1 MVGQMVISSKRAYA
15 THCMTQVCCSQSL
28 CPHGRPLL
36 THASAGDTQTLKG
49 RPGSVSVG
57 CLGPGVHKAL
67 FEPSEHL
74 WWVWSLILN
83 VISPLL
89 SSCWGFFFALGHGVS
104 FFWHDPTFSCQWL
117 FSSKL
122 MSTCPSTPPS
132 CQEQQRQRQ

>member
-1 MVGQMVISSKRAYA
+1 MVISSKRAYA

-89 SSCWGFFFALGHGVS
+89 SSCWGFFFALGHGAFTLWNTIQQWKEMS
-104 FFWHDPTFSCQWL
+104 FQYIQHL
-117 FSSKL
+117 AVL
-122 MSTCPSTPPS
+122 
-132 CQEQQRQRQ
+132 QQNYTE